1 MLWYCILSSEQLNEG
16 SATIKIFSPTRRQA
30 QKQEHTKKTK
40 QYCEDESLTSIMRNV
55 INFPLLQYYSTVE
68 SLPLPR
74 FKSTAAVRIDDDG
87 PADGQVTGD
96 GGVML
101 SGSTGPRFI
110 DSRRGFWF

>member
-40 QYCEDESLTSIMRNV
+40 QYGEDESLTSIMRNV